1 MSKIPEVLRRSLGA
15 LALLAGLGG
24 SGYVVT
30 DAIQREAES
39 NAYVQAVAVSDVSEA
54 VKVAMVMG
62 FYYESSNRHIGTPYV
77 DKAGKGQPL
86 TVCNGL
92 TGPEVIAS
100 RYYSPAECFR
110 LEKARYLKAEAAAKR
125 LIRFW
130 DSYTVWQKAVFIDF
144 IWNKGEGALITS
156 TLLAKA
162 NRGDVL
168 GACREN
174 PRWNKGT
181 VNGVLTV
188 LPGLQTR
195 GDSNDEICRMGAI

>member
-1 MSKIPEVLRRSLGA
+1 MSKIPELLRRSLGA

-24 SGYVVT
+24 GGYVINE
-30 DAIQREAES
+30 AAQREAQS

-54 VKVAMVMG
+54 IKVAMVMG
-62 FYYESSNRHIGTPYV
+62 FYYESSNRHIGTPYI
-77 DKAGKGQPL
+77 DRNGKGQPL

-92 TGPEVIAS
+92 TGPEVVAS

-110 LEKARYLKAEAAAKR
+110 LEKARYLKSEAAAKR
-125 LIRFW
+125 LFRFW

-144 IWNKGEGALITS
+144 IWNKGEGALAGS

-162 NRGDVL
+162 NRGDVI

-181 VNGVLTV
+181 VNGVSMV
-188 LPGLQTR
+188 LPGLQIR
-195 GDSNDEICRMGAI
+195 GDSNGELCEVGL